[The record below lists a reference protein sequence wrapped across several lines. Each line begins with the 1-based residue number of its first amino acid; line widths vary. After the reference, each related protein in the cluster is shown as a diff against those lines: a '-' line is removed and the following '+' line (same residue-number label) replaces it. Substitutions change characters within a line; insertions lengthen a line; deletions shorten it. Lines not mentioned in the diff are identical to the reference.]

1 MADTVTKQIS
11 AVVYDDVAGSDGFFL
26 IKILGLLARSAENTF
41 VCLKICNE
49 GLNLHIHTRQFSK
62 RDQVEWA

>member
-1 MADTVTKQIS
+1 MAATVTKQIP
-11 AVVYDDVAGSDGFFL
+11 AVVYDDVGGSDGFFL
-26 IKILGLLARSAENTF
+26 IKIWGMFAGNAENTF

-49 GLNLHIHTRQFSK
+49 GLNLPIHPRQFSK